1 MQKVYGVTAAS
12 HGQFICKGVDE
23 TVRRRDLDSGP
34 RALKFEA
41 RHANR
46 RDHQG
51 SERIVGVYEVLHPQ

>member
-1 MQKVYGVTAAS
+1 MVNSFAREWMRQS
-12 HGQFICKGVDE
+12 H
-23 TVRRRDLDSGP
+23 RRDLDSGP

-46 RDHQG
+46 SDHQG